1 MALLDLF
8 QFVISYGMMSRTT
21 VEYYISYSNTT
32 TITPAMCG
40 TSFYILT
47 TGTRSQSWWRL
58 PTWSRNV
65 DK

>member
-32 TITPAMCG
+32 TITR